1 LYCYL
6 CVDKNAYLRKKIDA
20 GDVLLLNL
28 FGEKEKKDYLC
39 VVKNAYLRKKIDAG
53 DENRKKNVLAEAYPQ
68 QAQRNDKGCDW
79 HTPLWQI
86 LFAFQHLS

>member
-1 LYCYL
+1 MRIY
-6 CVDKNAYLRKKIDA
+6 AKKIDSEA
-20 GDVLLLNL
+20 VLLLNL

-53 DENRKKNVLAEAYPQ
+53 DENRKKNVFAEAYPQ
-68 QAQRNDKGCDW
+68 QAQRNDKGCDR

-86 LFAFQHLS
+86 LFTLQHLS